1 MLVAPQDHT
10 FCYRQGLADLQARL
24 ARAMAVNEQDL
35 RAKSFKDLHR
45 SGSPIFLAN
54 VYDAA
59 SAKAVASLSQAKA
72 IATASYAVAASA
84 GLKDDDLD
92 LDTNIHAA
100 GVITNAVADSGLP
113 VSVDLQDGY
122 ENHLSEAVKNL
133 IRIGV
138 VGINLEDYS
147 RESSRLYD
155 IEEAAARIKETI
167 NTASSEGVPNF
178 VVNARCDALVHGLQ
192 LPEVIARGKA
202 YLAAG
207 ATTVFVW
214 GGPSRGGISRAEVA
228 ELVEAFGGR
237 LNAWMKLSGGL
248 NGKELAEIGVA
259 RIGVGPTLQMAAM
272 ERFKQAAEDVLNGL
286 V

>member
-1 MLVAPQDHT
+1 MTPQDHT
-10 FCYRQGLADLQARL
+10 FRYQQGLIDLQTRL
-24 ARAMAVNEQDL
+24 ARAMAVNEQDV

-45 SGSPIFLAN
+45 SGSPIVLAN
-54 VYDAA
+54 VYDAV
-59 SAKAVASLSQAKA
+59 SAKVVAGLTQAKA
-72 IATASYAVAASA
+72 IATASYAIAAAA

-100 GVITNAVADSGLP
+100 GIIAHAVAATSLP

-122 ENHLSEAVKNL
+122 GSRLADAVRKL
-133 IRIGV
+133 VKIGV

-147 RESSRLYD
+147 RESGQLYD
-155 IEEAAARIKETI
+155 VEEAAARIKEVI
-167 NTASSEGVPNF
+167 DTASSEGVPNF
-178 VVNARCDALVHGLQ
+178 VVNARCDALVHGHQ
-192 LPEVIARGKA
+192 LSEVIARGKA

-214 GGPSRGGISRAEVA
+214 GGPSRGGISRAEVV

-237 LNAWMKLSGGL
+237 LNVWMRLSGGL
-248 NGKELAEIGVA
+248 NGRELAEIGVA
-259 RIGVGPTLQMAAM
+259 RISIGPTLQMAAM